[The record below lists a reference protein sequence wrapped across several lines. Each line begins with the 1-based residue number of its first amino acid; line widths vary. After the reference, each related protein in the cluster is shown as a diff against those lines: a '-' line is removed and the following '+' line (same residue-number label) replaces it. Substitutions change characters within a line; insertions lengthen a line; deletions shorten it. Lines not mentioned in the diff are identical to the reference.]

1 MIMNYRKHSKRI
13 KTASIIIPIVI
24 GLIFFIVT
32 ACSKEEGEKQDDVIT
47 SPVTD
52 TSKTTSPINVDESKI
67 IIDIQKEGEIWVEGD
82 KFDLTSILSRIEKFR
97 NEHPEGNVI
106 ITCDKDNINN
116 MAVKEVLDQ
125 IRAAKIK
132 SVVVA
137 ASKEE

>member
-13 KTASIIIPIVI
+13 KTASVLTLIMI

-32 ACSKEEGEKQDDVIT
+32 ACSKEEGKKQDDTIT
-47 SPVTD
+47 SPATD
-52 TSKTTSPINVDESKI
+52 ISNTPPLKVDENNI
-67 IIDIQKEGEIWVEGD
+67 IIVIQKEGEIWVEGE
-82 KFDLTSILSRIEKFR
+82 KIDLTSILNRIEKFR

-106 ITCDKDNINN
+106 ITCDKDNKNN
-116 MAVKEVLDQ
+116 MGVKEVLEQ